1 MLTAG
6 ANEQTVVI
14 ASTALN
20 GFSGKINVTLSGL
33 PSGVTAN
40 PSSLS
45 LSPGT
50 PQNITLTAAANAAI
64 GNATVTFTGTSS
76 AITHAITLTLTINA
90 APVPIAGMDATT
102 YHYDNARDG
111 LNASETTLTPAN
123 VNSSTFGKINFFP
136 TDGKVDAEPLY
147 LSQLTINGASHNVL
161 YAASEH
167 GSVYAFDA
175 DTDVTLWQVSTLKSG
190 ETTSDDHGCGQISP
204 EIGITSTPVID
215 RALSAIFVVAMSKDQ
230 SGAYHQR
237 LHALNLTSGAEM
249 EGGPVEITASYPGSG
264 YGSQNGMQVFDPG
277 QYAERVGLLLMNGSI
292 FLGWTSHCDE
302 DPYTGWLMM
311 YNETTLQQT
320 SVLNLTPNGPT
331 TPHFENGEGSIWQ
344 SGAGLAADAQ
354 GNVYFL
360 DANGSFDT
368 TLNSGGFPSQG
379 DFGNA
384 FMRVSTANNKLAV
397 ADYFNTYNTVSQ
409 STSDLDLGSGGV
421 LLLPDVTDVTGV
433 TRHLAVGAGK
443 DGNIYVVDRDKMGK
457 FNPSSNNIYQ
467 QVPNVL
473 ASEFGMAAYFNG
485 TVYYGSINSKL
496 QAFTLQSGKL
506 STTPSSQT
514 SIAYTYPGTTPGIS
528 ANGTQNG
535 IIWAIENTS
544 PAVLHAYDATNL
556 AKELY
561 NSSQASNGRDQFGN
575 GNKFITPLIVNGKV
589 FVGTPNGVA
598 VFGLLH

>member
-1 MLTAG
+1 MRGKTRISERLALRPYTSVRLCLQWFCCILT
-6 ANEQTVVI
+6 V
-14 ASTALN
+14 STAACGN
-20 GFSGKINVTLSGL
+20 HVSK
-33 PSGVTAN
+33 
-40 PSSLS
+40 SS
-45 LSPGT
+45 T
-50 PQNITLTAAANAAI
+50 PPPAPPQPT
-64 GNATVTFTGTSS
+64 
-76 AITHAITLTLTINA
+76 TI
-90 APVPIAGMDATT
+90 DATT

-111 LNASETTLTPAN
+111 LNAKEAALTPAN
-123 VNSSTFGKINFFP
+123 INSSAFGKINFFK

-147 LSQLTINGASHNVL
+147 LSQFTINGAVHNVL
-161 YAASEH
+161 YVASEH
-167 GSVYAFDA
+167 DSAYAFDA
-175 DTDVTLWQVSTLKSG
+175 DTGAILWQISTLKSG

-204 EIGITSTPVID
+204 EIGITSTAVID
-215 RALSAIFVVAMSKDQ
+215 RALGALFVVAMSKDQ
-230 SGAYHQR
+230 GGAYHQR
-237 LHALNLTSGAEM
+237 LHALNLATGAEM

-264 YGSQNGMQVFDPG
+264 YGSQSGKQVFDPG

-292 FLGWTSHCDE
+292 FMGWTSHCDE

-354 GNVYFL
+354 GNIYFL

-368 TLNSGGFPSQG
+368 TLNSSGFPSQG

-384 FMRVSTANNKLAV
+384 FMKVSTANNKLAV
-397 ADYFNTYNTVSQ
+397 SDYFNTYNTVSQ

-421 LLLPDVTDVTGV
+421 LLLPDVTDSTGT

-443 DGNIYVVDRDKMGK
+443 DGNIYAVDRDNMGK
-457 FNPSSNNIYQ
+457 FNPSSNNAYQ
-467 QVPNVL
+467 QISNVL
-473 ASEFGMAAYFNG
+473 SSEFGMPAYFNG

-496 QAFTLQSGKL
+496 LAFPLRAGKL
-506 STTPSSQT
+506 SPSPSSQT
-514 SIAYTYPGTTPGIS
+514 ATSFTYPGTTPGVS

-535 IIWAIENTS
+535 IVWAVENTS

-556 AKELY
+556 AKEIY
-561 NSSQASNGRDQFGN
+561 NSNQAANRRDQFGN

-598 VFGLLH
+598 IFGLLQ